1 MTRSE
6 AELACL
12 QGMFH
17 RDARD
22 ARRRAGERIAR
33 RKTPH
38 RTTTSYLSRIARRTR
53 RARRA
58 PTDSIA
64 RRLSTRRRATARL
77 FPPLARALAPTR
89 EPRRRT
95 NRTTPDRTSVDARAR
110 ARGPKRRAR
119 ACAEREIRYLERFEV
134 WEASE
139 WVIGESRTADL
150 ILPKAT
156 TFVPQWSTRVMTPT
170 TTRATVTDARRITS
184 SSSSRVAHRGVSV
197 RRAAST
203 EESDAEKRERARLE
217 STDAFGELVA
227 MAAKNG
233 VVVEEAPKRDSN
245 AVRAAAAMCGPTSV
259 GLETVGDATTTESGG
274 IKGLPPGLKKPPW
287 LRQRAP
293 SGERFEYLSDS
304 LGGLKLNT
312 VCEEAM
318 CPNVGECWNGD
329 TGTATVML
337 LGDTCTRGCRF
348 CAVNTSQTPP
358 PPDEDEPENTAHAIA
373 EWGVGY
379 IVLTSVDRDDI
390 PDGGS
395 EHFARTVRT
404 LKKLK
409 SSVLVEALTPDFRG
423 DMDAVAHLARSGLDV
438 FAHNVETVERL
449 QKRVRD
455 PRAGYEQ
462 SLSVL
467 RHAKES
473 KEGLV
478 TKTSIMLGLGE
489 EDDEIVECM
498 RACKEAG
505 VDIFTLGQYLQPTP
519 QHLPVKEFVTP
530 EKFDYWK
537 KFGEEEIG
545 FRYVAS
551 GPLVRSSYKAG
562 EFFIESMLR
571 KDALERETK

>member
-12 QGMFH
+12 QVFII
-17 RDARD
+17 ATQ
-22 ARRRAGERIAR
+22 RRRPAR
-33 RKTPH
+33 VASRARLRSHRVASHHPHAPH
-38 RTTTSYLSRIARRTR
+38 RTAPHRTPRAPSSR
-53 RARRA
+53 RA
-58 PTDSIA
+58 S
-64 RRLSTRRRATARL
+64 
-77 FPPLARALAPTR
+77 
-89 EPRRRT
+89 PRRR
-95 NRTTPDRTSVDARAR
+95 RHRRPRVRALDAAARAR
-110 ARGPKRRAR
+110 ARRRAR
-119 ACAEREIRYLERFEV
+119 A
-134 WEASE
+134 
-139 WVIGESRTADL
+139 
-150 ILPKAT
+150 
-156 TFVPQWSTRVMTPT
+156 
-170 TTRATVTDARRITS
+170 TTRASNDDET
-184 SSSSRVAHRGVSV
+184 
-197 RRAAST
+197 
-203 EESDAEKRERARLE
+203 ERARLE
-217 STDAFGELVA
+217 RGDAFGELVA
-227 MAAKNG
+227 LAASNG
-233 VVVEEAPKRDSN
+233 VVVERRVDART
-245 AVRAAAAMCGPTSV
+245 VAAAMCGPT
-259 GLETVGDATTTESGG
+259 ATTVANAGTGG
-274 IKGLPPGLKKPPW
+274 ETIKGLPPGLKKPPW

-293 SGERFEYLSDS
+293 SGERFDYLSES
-304 LGGLKLNT
+304 LTGLKLNT

-358 PPDEDEPENTAHAIA
+358 PPDENEPENTAHAIA

-404 LKKLK
+404 LKTIK
-409 SSVLVEALTPDFRG
+409 SSVLVEALTPDFQG
-423 DMDAVAHLARSGLDV
+423 DMNAVAHLARSGLDV

-455 PRAGYEQ
+455 PRANYEQ
-462 SLSVL
+462 SLAVL
-467 RHAKES
+467 RHAKAS

-489 EDDEIVECM
+489 EDEEIKQCM

-530 EKFDYWK
+530 EKFDFWK
-537 KFGEEEIG
+537 AYGEEVIG

-571 KDALERETK
+571 KDALDRGET

>member
-1 MTRSE
+1 MTPT
-6 AELACL
+6 
-12 QGMFH
+12 MTPTT
-17 RDARD
+17 AR
-22 ARRRAGERIAR
+22 AA
-33 RKTPH
+33 T
-38 RTTTSYLSRIARRTR
+38 

-58 PTDSIA
+58 
-64 RRLSTRRRATARL
+64 
-77 FPPLARALAPTR
+77 
-89 EPRRRT
+89 
-95 NRTTPDRTSVDARAR
+95 
-110 ARGPKRRAR
+110 G
-119 ACAEREIRYLERFEV
+119 
-134 WEASE
+134 
-139 WVIGESRTADL
+139 SRS
-150 ILPKAT
+150 
-156 TFVPQWSTRVMTPT
+156 F
-170 TTRATVTDARRITS
+170 S
-184 SSSSRVAHRGVSV
+184 SSPSSRFARRGVSV

-203 EESDAEKRERARLE
+203 EESDADARERARLE
-217 STDAFGELVA
+217 SADAFGELVA

-233 VVVEEAPKRDSN
+233 VVVEEPKKRDPN

-259 GLETVGDATTTESGG
+259 GLETVGDATTEESGG

-293 SGERFEYLSDS
+293 SGERFEYLNDS

-312 VCEEAM
+312 VCEEAL

-489 EDDEIVECM
+489 EDDEIAECM

-530 EKFDYWK
+530 EKFDNWK

-571 KDALERETK
+571 KDALERET